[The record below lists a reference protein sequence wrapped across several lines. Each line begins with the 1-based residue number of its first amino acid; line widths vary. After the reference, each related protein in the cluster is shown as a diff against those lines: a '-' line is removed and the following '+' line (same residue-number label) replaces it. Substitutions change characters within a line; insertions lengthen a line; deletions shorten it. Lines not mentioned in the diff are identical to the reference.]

1 MKRFAVLPIAFTAVM
16 STLMISCGNGNT
28 DSSVLL
34 VERLDSLMDAHYS
47 ADAPGAALLIA
58 KNGEVLYDSGRGM
71 ADMEA
76 KTPIDG
82 NTAFNI
88 ASITKQFTAIGVL
101 KLCEE
106 GKLSLDDSVAKH
118 FPEFKSDIWQRV
130 KLRHLLSHSSG
141 VPDARPR
148 DDYYFMLHAT
158 DMQSIGYMAE
168 LDSLKFEPGSNYD
181 YINPTFDLFYALIK
195 KITGEQ
201 FEDYQKRVIFD
212 VAGME
217 NVQYFSADAKIS
229 NMAHGYIINEAIT
242 TSGSDS
248 DYAKQREVSQID
260 YADSAGKHW
269 AECDYGEETFFAT
282 KADGG
287 IYTTT
292 HDFLR
297 WENALAQNKIVG
309 ERYRDMAYSEQTK
322 VSGSKYCGYQN
333 RENTF
338 YGLGWFIDKSYY
350 GDTKIYH
357 TGDNGGFQAYACKYL
372 KNKVNVIM
380 FENRNDI
387 DRWST
392 QLEIER
398 ILKEQKIL
406 E

>member
-1 MKRFAVLPIAFTAVM
+1 MNKTGIVITTLAILTIVVM
-16 STLMISCGNGNT
+16 ESCVGNAADEGNR
-28 DSSVLL
+28 L
-34 VERLDSLMDAHYS
+34 EQRLDSLMSAHY
-47 ADAPGAALLIA
+47 ADDAPGAAWLIA
-58 KNGEVLYDSGRGM
+58 KDGEILYDSGRGV
-71 ADMEA
+71 ADMDT

-88 ASITKQFTAIGVL
+88 ASISKQFTVIGAL

-106 GKLSLDDSVAKH
+106 GKLSLDESVAQH
-118 FPEFKSDIWQRV
+118 FPEFKSDIWKKV

-148 DDYYFMLHAT
+148 DDYDFMLHAT
-158 DMQSIGYMAE
+158 DMQSIGYMKD

-181 YINPTFDLFYALIK
+181 YINPTFDLFYALVPK
-195 KITGEQ
+195 LTGES

-212 VAGME
+212 VADMQ
-217 NVQYFSADAKIS
+217 NVQYFSADASIR
-229 NMAHGYIINEAIT
+229 NMAHGYVINEPIVT
-242 TSGSDS
+242 TGSDS
-248 DYAKQREVSQID
+248 DYAKHRDVAEKEYVDHI
-260 YADSAGKHW
+260 GKHW

-287 IYTTT
+287 IYTST
-292 HDFLR
+292 HDFLK
-297 WENALAQNKIVG
+297 WENALTQNKIVG
-309 ERYRDMAYSEQTK
+309 ENYRDQAYTEHIK
-322 VSGSKYCGYQN
+322 VSGSTYCGYQN
-333 RENTF
+333 RENTY
-338 YGLGWFIDKSYY
+338 YGLGWFIDKSYP

-398 ILKEQKIL
+398 ILQETGVL

>member
-1 MKRFAVLPIAFTAVM
+1 
-16 STLMISCGNGNT
+16 MISLAMLASVAMQSCGGKSHQSDRNA
-28 DSSVLL
+28 L
-34 VERLDSLMDAHYS
+34 VQRLDSLMSAHY
-47 ADAPGAALLIA
+47 ADDAPGAALLIA
-58 KNGEVLYDSGRGM
+58 KNGEIIYDSGRGV
-71 ADMEA
+71 ADMDT
-76 KTPIDG
+76 KQPIDG

-88 ASITKQFTAIGVL
+88 ASITKQFTVIGAL

-106 GKLSLDDSVAKH
+106 GKLSLDDNVAQH
-118 FPEFKSDIWQRV
+118 FPELESDIWKKV

-148 DDYYFMLHAT
+148 NDYDFMLHAT
-158 DMQSIGYMAE
+158 DMQSIEYMKD
-168 LDSLKFEPGSNYD
+168 LDKLKFEPGTNYD
-181 YINPTFDLFYALIK
+181 YINPTFDLFYALIPK
-195 KITGEQ
+195 LTGER

-212 VAGME
+212 VADMQ
-217 NVQYFSADAKIS
+217 NVQYFAADASIT
-229 NMAHGYIINEAIT
+229 NMAHGYVINEKTI

-248 DYAKQREVSQID
+248 DYAKQRDVAEKD
-260 YADSAGKHW
+260 YVDQSGKHW

-292 HDFLR
+292 HDFLK

-309 ERYRDMAYSEQTK
+309 ESYRDMAYTEHIK
-322 VSGSKYCGYQN
+322 VTGSPYCSYQN
-333 RENTF
+333 RKNTY
-338 YGLGWFIDKSYY
+338 YGLGWFIDKSFP

-398 ILKEQKIL
+398 ILEETGIL
-406 E
+406 K